1 MGETCTDT
9 FNFAS
14 YNIFESI
21 KDSLPEGIIVQI
33 FDVLDDLLFL
43 WDFKDSTLLVLN
55 WRAAQSKGGEVVRH
69 QTLIPSANHNF
80 IVNKV
85 TVSIEGS
92 FVAISGQH
100 GVSIMEMPRRWGA
113 NGLYQDGKSKIT
125 CQTCILV
132 QHSSNHLDV
141 LQTRWHPGSQTDSHL
156 LVLMSDNSI
165 LMYDESNL
173 KQIWRVGPIPNN
185 SAVEKNF
192 SYLQSLGDTAVDF
205 DIAPAKVLNGF
216 NDNSELDIINNSI
229 NSLSISKTMAGCK
242 VEQRKVEWPIVVLR
256 GNGTIFT
263 LIAGLNTPKPRLQG
277 PLTMIP
283 RQNDNY
289 GDDSC
294 SLIVIPTLPPT
305 IVIAES
311 TGTLH
316 HILMIEST
324 SEDSSFDE
332 TKIDIQNEYDLYVL
346 ETIALELG
354 LPEDK
359 NTPDTHSNP
368 IYLKRDLVNEERYY
382 CYHDTGLHGITIGFV
397 PQLQGYINDDEV
409 EPNMNIKSRAEYI
422 LSTKAFNTSK
432 SNAIIG
438 LGMLHSPTGMLAILK
453 SGQIISLDVV
463 LDKTL
468 FNHPNSDVRTV
479 SSQYSKD
486 ISVKKN
492 LNGSFDQYIR
502 NILTSDVTQPILKL
516 DKTNPPTA
524 QQSLDLLMNAMQVLR
539 ENNFPKHDKVCLEIL
554 KRMNTLEIMKNQQKE
569 EITQL
574 FNDKEQIQEK
584 AYKLADMHED
594 IMEKRNNL
602 NKRIQ
607 DILRLATLRLP
618 TGTSSEKEFT
628 DQIKRIKSRTDQLL
642 QAVQQIK
649 AKNEI
654 QKTQFECW
662 NESNEDT
669 MKALPPKQEQTIKEI
684 LADMTSQIAPLTGD
698 IMKIKSILDI

>member
-1 MGETCTDT
+1 M
-9 FNFAS
+9 
-14 YNIFESI
+14 Y
-21 KDSLPEGIIVQI
+21 
-33 FDVLDDLLFL
+33 LF
-43 WDFKDSTLLVLN
+43 
-55 WRAAQSKGGEVVRH
+55 R
-69 QTLIPSANHNF
+69 I
-80 IVNKV
+80 
-85 TVSIEGS
+85 
-92 FVAISGQH
+92 
-100 GVSIMEMPRRWGA
+100 
-113 NGLYQDGKSKIT
+113 
-125 CQTCILV
+125 
-132 QHSSNHLDV
+132 
-141 LQTRWHPGSQTDSHL
+141 
-156 LVLMSDNSI
+156 
-165 LMYDESNL
+165 YDEFNL
-173 KQIWRVGPIPNN
+173 KQVWRVGPVPNN

-192 SYLQSLGDTAVDF
+192 SYLKSLGDTAVDF
-205 DIAPAKVLNGF
+205 DIAPARVLDSF

-229 NSLSISKTMAGCK
+229 NSLSISKSMVGNK
-242 VEQRKVEWPIVVLR
+242 VEQKKVEWPIVVLR
-256 GNGTIFT
+256 GNGTVFT
-263 LIAGLNTPKPRLQG
+263 LIAGLNTAKPRLQG

-283 RQNDNY
+283 RQHDNY

-324 SEDSSFDE
+324 VEDSSFDE
-332 TKIDIQNEYDLYVL
+332 TKTIIQNEFDLYVL

-359 NTPDTHSNP
+359 NTPETHSNP
-368 IYLKRDLVNEERYY
+368 IYLKRDLVNEQRYF

-432 SNAIIG
+432 TNAIIG
-438 LGMLHSPTGMLAILK
+438 LGMLHSPSGMLALLK
-453 SGQIISLDVV
+453 SGQIISLDVL
-463 LDKTL
+463 LDKNS
-468 FNHPNSDVRTV
+468 FNNPNSDIRTDT
-479 SSQYSKD
+479 SQYSED
-486 ISVKKN
+486 VSVKKH

-502 NILTSDVTQPILKL
+502 TILTSDVKQPILKL

-539 ENNFPKHDKVCLEIL
+539 ENNFPKHDKVRQEIL
-554 KRMNTLEIMKNQQKE
+554 KRMKILEVLKNQQKE

-594 IMEKRNNL
+594 IMDKQNNL

-628 DQIKRIKSRTDQLL
+628 EQIKRIKSRADQLL

-662 NESNEDT
+662 NELNEDA

-698 IMKIKSILDI
+698 ILKIKSILEI